1 MASGVKGA
9 AIRPRLQPAPEEQ
22 ARIRVQQETNIAAG
36 AIELPLKLTRRAG
49 RV

>member
-1 MASGVKGA
+1 MASGVRGA
-9 AIRPRLQPAPEEQ
+9 AIRSRLQPAPEEQ